1 MRENLPVFIVF
12 APFLGALLCPL
23 FSAFSRNLS
32 RWITAGFTAVSL
44 IFSVLLLLQIMEKG
58 EAAYWFGG
66 WKPPYGIEFSVDS
79 LSGVILVLIGVIG
92 LMTIIYGMPFLA
104 KEKREVNAG
113 YYAALSLLIS
123 GLLGTT
129 ATGDVFNLY
138 VFLEIT
144 SLAGY
149 VLIAMGGG
157 RGVISAFRYLL
168 LGTIGASFYLLGIAF
183 IYGETGT
190 LNMVD
195 MSGLVGPILTS
206 GTTMIAMLFI
216 LLGFGLK
223 MALFPLHG
231 WQPEAHTNAHPG
243 ADPIIAGLMVKI
255 PAYVMIRFFYYVFD
269 ANAMHVS
276 RMIVLM
282 GIMAAVGVIYGSLK
296 AVVQKDIRRMLA
308 YSSIGQIGY
317 IGIGISLGNYYG
329 LIGAVL
335 HIINH
340 ALMKSALFFGSGALK
355 YKYGIVKLEKIGQ
368 VYRNMPKTMAVMV
381 ICALSM
387 IGIPPTAGFFSKWYL
402 GLGALEAG
410 APIYIAVMIV
420 SSLLNAIYFFR
431 FFEKLFM
438 EKPAEKEE
446 KHPETKGELPWT
458 MVFPLIFCGT
468 AILLLGFGNTW
479 FVDVLS
485 SVIQEVSG

>member
-1 MRENLPVFIVF
+1 MKENLPVFVVF
-12 APFLGALLCPL
+12 APFLGAVLCPL
-23 FSAFSRNLS
+23 FSAVSRNVS
-32 RWITAGFTAVSL
+32 RWITAVFAGASL
-44 IFSVLLLLQIMEKG
+44 VFSIMLLLRVMETEK
-58 EAAYWFGG
+58 AVYWFGG

-79 LSGVILVLIGVIG
+79 LSAVILILICVIG
-92 LMTIIYGMPFLA
+92 LLTILYGMPFLA
-104 KEKREVNAG
+104 SETREVNAG

-149 VLIAMGGG
+149 VLIAMGGS

-190 LNMVD
+190 LNMLD

-282 GIMAAVGVIYGSLK
+282 GVMAAVGVIYGSLK

-335 HIINH
+335 HMINH

-355 YKYGIVKLEKIGQ
+355 YKYGIVKLEHIGQ
-368 VYRNMPKTMAVMV
+368 IYRKMPKTMAVMV
-381 ICALSM
+381 LCALSM
-387 IGIPPTAGFFSKWYL
+387 VGIPPTAGFFSKWYL
-402 GLGALEAG
+402 GLGALAEG
-410 APIYIAVMIV
+410 APVYIAVIII
-420 SSLLNAIYFFR
+420 SSLLNAVYFFR

-438 EKPAEKEE
+438 EPPAEKAD
-446 KHPETKGELPWT
+446 KHPENKGELPWT
-458 MVFPLIFCGT
+458 MVLPLLFCGI
-468 AILLLGFGNTW
+468 AVLLLGLGNTW
-479 FVDVLS
+479 FVGVLS
-485 SVIQEVSG
+485 SVIQGVSG